1 LLQIDSEG
9 DEDGCAANDSVIAEG
24 VTEPIED
31 LVTQVEGT
39 AEYQSPVPIAEE
51 LLNTVE
57 SDVTKEKKIQ
67 KRPGPY
73 KRAEKKRADE
83 ELSILKSLAAAVAEP
98 ERGHT
103 PLKQD
108 NSDDEDVTFGRYIVT
123 EMKQIKDLH
132 SKLVLKNTITN
143 AIFNARVHTMTVDG
157 TQPQYVVHG
166 ENAATQRTTP
176 PTSFHHLQPPSAS
189 SSFYSSFVPDK
200 SQNSLLWANTD
211 NPEELQEYGMSF
223 TRSLEDY

>member
-1 LLQIDSEG
+1 MLQIDSEG
-9 DEDGCAANDSVIAEG
+9 DEDSCAANDSVIAEG
-24 VTEPIED
+24 VTEPMED
-31 LVTQVEGT
+31 FVPQVEGT
-39 AEYQSPVPIAEE
+39 AENQSPVPNAEQ
-51 LLNTVE
+51 LTNNCDF
-57 SDVTKEKKIQ
+57 DVRKEKKIQ

-108 NSDDEDVTFGRYIVT
+108 NSDDEDVIFGRYIVT

-132 SKLVLKNTITN
+132 SKLVLRNTITN
-143 AIFNARVHTMTVDG
+143 AIFNARMHTMRVDG
-157 TQPQYVVHG
+157 TQPQHVLHG

-176 PTSFHHLQPPSAS
+176 PTSFHLLQPPSAS
-189 SSFYSSFVPDK
+189 SSFYSSFVPDQ
-200 SQNSLLWANTD
+200 SQTSLLLANTD